1 MIHSNHV
8 NTNICSPLW
17 QCSKVSSEIKYEN
30 VKIALME
37 VIYSELETVGLDWI
51 CYEVP
56 YILID
61 MFSQIMGTLLNQL
74 NSDLQV
80 THWG

>member
-1 MIHSNHV
+1 ML
-8 NTNICSPLW
+8 PLW

-61 MFSQIMGTLLNQL
+61 MFSQIIGTLLNQL
-74 NSDLQV
+74 NSELQV